1 MSISN
6 FISKVENE
14 FEELNPGTL
23 NPESVIREHV
33 SWDSV
38 NALIF
43 IALINVE
50 YSVEINAEDLVKS
63 NTVQELFN
71 IVEAR
76 KIS

>member
-1 MSISN
+1 MSILD
-6 FISKVENE
+6 FIGKVEDE
-14 FEELNPGTL
+14 FDELDPGTL
-23 NPESVIREHV
+23 KPDSVIREHV

-63 NTVQELFN
+63 DTVQDLFN

-76 KIS
+76 KTS

>member
-1 MSISN
+1 MSVN
-6 FISKVENE
+6 DFIGKVENE
-14 FEELNPGTL
+14 FEELKPGTL
-23 NPESVIREHV
+23 YPDSIIKEHV

-50 YSVEINAEDLVKS
+50 YSVEINAEDLVNSK
-63 NTVQELFN
+63 TIQELYN

-76 KIS
+76 TTS